1 MEHEIIKIEREVADL
16 KADQSALAERVKTL
30 FTHVEKQDKLIDT
43 VNNLALSLKGMV
55 EKMAHVEGQV
65 NGLCADVAEI
75 KQKPAKRWDSIIEKA
90 LMLIVGAL
98 VGLILT
104 RIGLQ

>member
-16 KADQSALAERVKTL
+16 KADQSAIAERVKTL

-55 EKMAHVEGQV
+55 EKMAHVEGKV
-65 NGLCADVAEI
+65 NDLCADVTEI
-75 KQKPAKRWDSIIEKA
+75 KQKPAKRWDSIVDKI
-90 LMLIVGAL
+90 LMLVVGAL

-104 RIGLQ
+104 HLGLQ

>member
-30 FTHVEKQDKLIDT
+30 FTHVEKQDKLIET
-43 VNNLALSLKGMV
+43 VNKLALSLHGMV
-55 EKMAHVEGQV
+55 KQMENVEGTV
-65 NGLCADVAEI
+65 NDLREDVTEI
-75 KQKPAKRWDSIIEKA
+75 KQKPAKRWDSIVEKA
-90 LMLIVGAL
+90 LMLVVGAL

-104 RIGLQ
+104 RLGLQ